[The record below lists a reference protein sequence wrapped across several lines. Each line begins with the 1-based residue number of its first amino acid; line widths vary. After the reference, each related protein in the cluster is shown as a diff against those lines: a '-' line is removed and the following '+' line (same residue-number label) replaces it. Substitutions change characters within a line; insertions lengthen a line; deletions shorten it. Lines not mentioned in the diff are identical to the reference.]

1 MSCLGNTIEVLIV
14 EDDMRIA
21 QIHEKFLEQI
31 GGFKTIGMSHTLEE
45 AKIWLDTLR
54 PDLVLLD
61 IYLPDQ
67 MGIELIDYIR
77 QNNLETDII
86 LITAAAEVEIVKKA
100 YASGVIDFLLK
111 PLTLQRF
118 KECLLKYKEKKK
130 ILNSSDRLQADDIK
144 KLWNNITYVG
154 DQEKVLNPKGIDSV
168 TKEKVI
174 NFIQTFNEGITAEKL
189 GHEIGISR
197 TTARRYLEHL
207 MDEKVI
213 YVEHIY
219 GSVGRP
225 ERRYFIKNN

>member
-1 MSCLGNTIEVLIV
+1 M
-14 EDDMRIA
+14 
-21 QIHEKFLEQI
+21 
-31 GGFKTIGMSHTLEE
+31 
-45 AKIWLDTLR
+45 
-54 PDLVLLD
+54 
-61 IYLPDQ
+61 
-67 MGIELIDYIR
+67 
-77 QNNLETDII
+77 
-86 LITAAAEVEIVKKA
+86 
-100 YASGVIDFLLK
+100 
-111 PLTLQRF
+111 
-118 KECLLKYKEKKK
+118 
-130 ILNSSDRLQADDIK
+130 NSSDRLQADDIK